1 MNVAIVCCCLPVLR
15 PLFTRLWRKT
25 KQYGSDKTHRA
36 NNYLPNIIR
45 LISRSAGSDK
55 WSESKVK
62 EKKHDN
68 DGDVNITDRTGSSGG
83 ASGKPSRKGD
93 DNASSP
99 PNTPPPTVPAPSFSS
114 SLSRSFSSRLLL
126 PNSATNATTNT
137 AGAAAAGATAA
148 IGRDKNKTPYP
159 CANNSRNYGGK
170 SSASTSW
177 LSISQTINEGEDGDG
192 DEDEDEDTDHDVE
205 LGRINGRD
213 DREESEEDR
222 FGSSRSIFL
231 PRVPDPSHRSRYH
244 AA

>member
-1 MNVAIVCCCLPVLR
+1 M
-15 PLFTRLWRKT
+15 
-25 KQYGSDKTHRA
+25 
-36 NNYLPNIIR
+36 
-45 LISRSAGSDK
+45 
-55 WSESKVK
+55 K

-126 PNSATNATTNT
+126 PNVATNAPTNA
-137 AGAAAAGATAA
+137 AGAAASTATAATADTTAA
-148 IGRDKNKTPYP
+148 IGRDKYKTPYP
-159 CANNSRNYGGK
+159 RANNSRNYGGK

-177 LSISQTINEGEDGDG
+177 LSISQTINEGEDSDSDGDG
-192 DEDEDEDTDHDVE
+192 DGDGHVDDDAVANRDVE
-205 LGRINGRD
+205 LGRVSGRD

-222 FGSSRSIFL
+222 FGPSRSIFL
-231 PRVPDPSHRSRYH
+231 PRLPDPSHHSRYH
-244 AA
+244 AL